1 MSRWAARGLGDGRA
15 RGPLALALTFAVV
28 VGLTGCGGDD
38 DDDDAAVSGPSPSS
52 PPQDLATVTGEP
64 LAEPE
69 VITSADGVLEATLDV
84 ASTEVEIGGVPM
96 VAQTYN
102 GSYQPPTLR
111 MRPGDHVEVT
121 LVNNIDEG
129 TNLHVHGLHVSPISP
144 GDNVLISIAA
154 GETYTYEYDLP
165 ADHATGTFWYHAHE
179 HTVSEAQVVSG
190 MSGVI
195 VVEGLAEL
203 LPEPLQ
209 QVTERTLALKDLQL
223 TDDGTID
230 TTTMDSNRS
239 TTRLVNG
246 QVQPV
251 IAMAPGETQLWR
263 VANIGADIF
272 YRLSLGDTD
281 FTVVA
286 EDGNPVSATRQEEE
300 LVLAPGKRFDVLVQA
315 PASVEG
321 GAEGELDLSTLA
333 YDQGSDQYPEVV
345 LATVELSG
353 DPVEEVELPTTVGPF
368 DDLAD
373 VEVDEEREFTFDGSD
388 EEAAFTINGKEFS
401 HDRVDTT
408 VQLGAVEEWTLKNVT
423 SEQHPFHIHV
433 NDFQVMSVDG
443 EAFEAE
449 NLQDTVILPPNGE
462 VVIRMRFAD
471 FTGKFVYHCH
481 ILWHEDAGMMAVVE
495 VVDGG

>member
-1 MSRWAARGLGDGRA
+1 MTRASIRRITEARPGGASALVA
-15 RGPLALALTFAVV
+15 TIALVAALA
-28 VGLTGCGGDD
+28 GCGGDD
-38 DDDDAAVSGPSPSS
+38 GDDTAADTGPSPSS
-52 PPQDLATVTGEP
+52 PPQDLATATGAP

-69 VITSADGVLEATLDV
+69 VISSADGVLEATLEV
-84 ASTEVEIGGVPM
+84 ASTDVEIGGVPM

-121 LVNNIDEG
+121 LVNSIDEG
-129 TNLHVHGLHVSPISP
+129 TNLHVHGLHVSPLNP

-154 GETYTYEYDLP
+154 GETYVYEYDLP
-165 ADHATGTFWYHAHE
+165 ADHATGTFWYHSHE
-179 HTVSEAQVVSG
+179 HTLSEAQVVSG

-195 VVEGLAEL
+195 VVEGLTDL
-203 LPEPLQ
+203 LPGPLQ

-263 VANIGADIF
+263 LANIGADIF
-272 YRLSLGDTD
+272 YRLSLGGTD
-281 FTVVA
+281 FMVIA

-315 PASVEG
+315 PAE
-321 GAEGELDLSTLA
+321 AEGELDLTTLA

-345 LATVELSG
+345 LASVELAG
-353 DPVEEVELPTTVGPF
+353 DPVGRDELPTTVGPF

-373 VEVDEEREFTFDGSD
+373 VDVDEEREFTFDGSD
-388 EEAAFTINGKEFS
+388 EDAAFTINGKEFS

-408 VQLGAVEEWTLKNVT
+408 VQLDAVEEWTLKNVT
-423 SEQHPFHIHV
+423 SEQHPFHIHI

-449 NLQDTVILPPNGE
+449 NLQDTVILPPEGE
-462 VVIRMRFAD
+462 VVIRQRFAD